1 MIVWLTGIPAA
12 GKTTLA
18 GALVEALLA
27 RGRRVEW
34 LDGDALRASRFA
46 DTVGFS
52 EEERRAHVRRVAY
65 LARRLEGH
73 VDAVVVSLVS
83 PYAEDRDADV
93 LVHVD
98 CPKYLAVKRD
108 PKGLYGKAMRGEI
121 TGLTGYDA
129 PYERPVNPDVY
140 LDTETMDV
148 GECVAEILKC
158 L

>member
-1 MIVWLTGIPAA
+1 MIVWLTGIPGA
-12 GKTTLA
+12 GKTTIA
-18 GALVEALLA
+18 GALVDRLLIQ
-27 RGRRVEW
+27 GSRVEW

-73 VDAVVVSLVS
+73 VDAVIVSLVS
-83 PYAEDRDADV
+83 PYAADRDADV

-98 CPKYLAVKRD
+98 CPLSLVRARD
-108 PKGLYGKAMRGEI
+108 PKGLYTKAARGEI
-121 TGLTGYDA
+121 VGLTGWDA
-129 PYERPVNPDVY
+129 PYERPVNPDVH
-140 LDTETMDV
+140 LDTEKMDV
-148 GECVAEILKC
+148 GECVAEILRC